1 MTAGKQS
8 ESDNDAHTPPDRPGG
23 GGDGFVIMEKTDR
36 EKRLKVLLV
45 NGSAL
50 RSGNTFTAL
59 SEVMRTLEEESVD
72 AGIMHIGNRPVQGCV
87 GCYKCK
93 EKGIC
98 VFRDETYLT
107 LRDRLAEADGIII
120 GSPVYFGGPSGSLCA
135 LLDRLFYSCGQLA
148 QYKPAASVVVCR
160 RGGATATFDRLNK
173 YFTILNMPVVP
184 SQYWNSV
191 HGRNPGEAS
200 QDAEG
205 LQTMRTL
212 AHNMAWML
220 RKLRSSETPASAEEP
235 IHTNFIR

>member
-1 MTAGKQS
+1 MERANK
-8 ESDNDAHTPPDRPGG
+8 DRQQ
-23 GGDGFVIMEKTDR
+23 
-36 EKRLKVLLV
+36 KVLLV
-45 NGSAL
+45 NGSPH
-50 RSGNTFTAL
+50 RNGNTFTAP
-59 SEVMRTLEEESVD
+59 SEVAKTLEEE
-72 AGIMHIGNRPVQGCV
+72 GISSEIVHIGNRPVQGCI

-93 EKGIC
+93 EKVIC
-98 VFRDETYLT
+98 VFQDETYLK
-107 LRDRLAEADGIII
+107 LRGKLEAADGIII

-135 LLDRLFYSCGQLA
+135 LLDRLFYSSGGLA

-173 YFTILNMPVVP
+173 YFTILNMPIVP

-191 HGRNPGEAS
+191 HGRNPGEVL

-220 RKLRSSETPASAEEP
+220 RNLRNSDTPTETEER

>member
-1 MTAGKQS
+1 MERANK
-8 ESDNDAHTPPDRPGG
+8 DRQQ
-23 GGDGFVIMEKTDR
+23 
-36 EKRLKVLLV
+36 KVLLV
-45 NGSAL
+45 NGSPH
-50 RSGNTFTAL
+50 RNGNTFTAL
-59 SEVMRTLEEESVD
+59 SEVAKTLEEE
-72 AGIMHIGNRPVQGCV
+72 GISSEIVHIGNRPVQGCI

-93 EKGIC
+93 EKVIC
-98 VFRDETYLT
+98 VFQDETYLK
-107 LRDRLAEADGIII
+107 LRGKLEAADGIII

-135 LLDRLFYSCGQLA
+135 LLDRLFYSSGGLA

-173 YFTILNMPVVP
+173 YFTILNMPIVP
-184 SQYWNSV
+184 LQYWNSV
-191 HGRNPGEAS
+191 HGRNPGEAL

-220 RKLRSSETPASAEEP
+220 RNLRNSDTPTETEER

>member
-1 MTAGKQS
+1 MERANK
-8 ESDNDAHTPPDRPGG
+8 DRQ
-23 GGDGFVIMEKTDR
+23 
-36 EKRLKVLLV
+36 LKVLLV
-45 NGSAL
+45 NGSPH
-50 RSGNTFTAL
+50 RNGNTFTAL
-59 SEVMRTLEEESVD
+59 SEVATLDEE
-72 AGIMHIGNRPVQGCV
+72 GIASDIVHIGNRLVQGCI

-98 VFRDETYLT
+98 VFRDEAYLT
-107 LRDRLAEADGIII
+107 LREKLAEADGIII
-120 GSPVYFGGPSGSLCA
+120 GSPVYFGGPAGSLCA
-135 LLDRLFYSCGQLA
+135 LLDRLFYSSGQLA

-184 SQYWNSV
+184 SQYWNIV
-191 HGRNPGEAS
+191 HGRNPGEAL

-220 RKLRSSETPASAEEP
+220 RNLRNSDTPVETEER

>member
-1 MTAGKQS
+1 MVRVNNNMQ
-8 ESDNDAHTPPDRPGG
+8 P
-23 GGDGFVIMEKTDR
+23 
-36 EKRLKVLLV
+36 KVLLV
-45 NGSAL
+45 NGSPH
-50 RSGNTFTAL
+50 RNGNTFTAL
-59 SEVMRTLEEESVD
+59 SEVAKALEENGVEAEIV
-72 AGIMHIGNRPVQGCV
+72 HIGNRPVQGCI
-87 GCYKCK
+87 GFYKCK

-98 VFRDETYLT
+98 VFHDEVYMSLRNKLT
-107 LRDRLAEADGIII
+107 EADGIVI

-173 YFTILNMPVVP
+173 YFTILNMPVVS
-184 SQYWNSV
+184 SQYWNIV
-191 HGRNPGEAS
+191 YGRNPGEAL

-212 AHNMAWML
+212 GRNMAWML
-220 RKLRSSETPASAEEP
+220 RHLKINDAPSGYEEL

>member
-1 MTAGKQS
+1 MERANK
-8 ESDNDAHTPPDRPGG
+8 DRQQ
-23 GGDGFVIMEKTDR
+23 
-36 EKRLKVLLV
+36 KVLLV
-45 NGSAL
+45 NGSPHL
-50 RSGNTFTAL
+50 NGNTFTAL
-59 SEVMRTLEEESVD
+59 SEVAKTLEEE
-72 AGIMHIGNRPVQGCV
+72 GISSEIVHIGNRPVQGCI

-98 VFRDETYLT
+98 VFQDETYLK
-107 LRDRLAEADGIII
+107 LRGKLEAADGIII
-120 GSPVYFGGPSGSLCA
+120 GSAVYFGGPSGSLCA
-135 LLDRLFYSCGQLA
+135 LLDRLFYSSGGLA

-173 YFTILNMPVVP
+173 YFTILNMPIVP

-191 HGRNPGEAS
+191 HGRNPGEAL

-220 RKLRSSETPASAEEP
+220 RNLRNSDTPTETEER

>member
-1 MTAGKQS
+1 MERANK
-8 ESDNDAHTPPDRPGG
+8 DRQ
-23 GGDGFVIMEKTDR
+23 
-36 EKRLKVLLV
+36 LKVLLV
-45 NGSAL
+45 NGSPH
-50 RSGNTFTAL
+50 RNGNTFTAL
-59 SEVMRTLEEESVD
+59 SEVAKALDEE
-72 AGIMHIGNRPVQGCV
+72 GIASEIVPIDNRPVQGCI

-93 EKGIC
+93 EIGIC
-98 VFRDETYLT
+98 VFHDEAYLT
-107 LRDRLAEADGIII
+107 LREKLAEADGIII
-120 GSPVYFGGPSGSLCA
+120 GSPVYFGGPAGSLCA
-135 LLDRLFYSCGQLA
+135 LLDRLFYSSGQLA
-148 QYKPAASVVVCR
+148 QYKPVASVVVCR

-191 HGRNPGEAS
+191 HGRNPGEAL

-220 RKLRSSETPASAEEP
+220 RNLRNSNTPTETEER

>member
-1 MTAGKQS
+1 MERANK
-8 ESDNDAHTPPDRPGG
+8 DRQ
-23 GGDGFVIMEKTDR
+23 
-36 EKRLKVLLV
+36 LKVLLV
-45 NGSAL
+45 NGSPH
-50 RSGNTFTAL
+50 RNGNTFTAL
-59 SEVMRTLEEESVD
+59 SEVANALEEE
-72 AGIMHIGNRPVQGCV
+72 GIASEIVPIGNHPVQGCV

-98 VFRDETYLT
+98 VFRDEAYLT
-107 LRDRLAEADGIII
+107 LREKLAEADGIII
-120 GSPVYFGGPSGSLCA
+120 GSPVYFGGPAGSLCA
-135 LLDRLFYSCGQLA
+135 LLDRLFYSSGQLA

-173 YFTILNMPVVP
+173 YFTILNMPVVS
-184 SQYWNSV
+184 SQYWNCV
-191 HGRNPGEAS
+191 HGRNPGEAL

-220 RKLRSSETPASAEEP
+220 RDLRNSDTPVETEER

>member
-1 MTAGKQS
+1 MERAN
-8 ESDNDAHTPPDRPGG
+8 EDN
-23 GGDGFVIMEKTDR
+23 
-36 EKRLKVLLV
+36 RLKVLLV
-45 NGSAL
+45 NGSPH
-50 RSGNTFTAL
+50 RNGNTFTAL
-59 SEVMRTLEEESVD
+59 SEVAKALSEE
-72 AGIMHIGNRPVQGCV
+72 GIISEIVHVGNRPVQGCI

-98 VFRDETYLT
+98 
-107 LRDRLAEADGIII
+107 
-120 GSPVYFGGPSGSLCA
+120 A
-135 LLDRLFYSCGQLA
+135 LLDRLFYSSGDLA

-191 HGRNPGEAS
+191 HGRNPGEAL

-212 AHNMAWML
+212 GHNMAWML
-220 RKLRSSETPASAEEP
+220 RNLRNSNVPSETEKR

>member
-1 MTAGKQS
+1 MVRANDDKQ
-8 ESDNDAHTPPDRPGG
+8 
-23 GGDGFVIMEKTDR
+23 
-36 EKRLKVLLV
+36 LKVLLV
-45 NGSAL
+45 NGSPH
-50 RSGNTFTAL
+50 RNGNTFIAL
-59 SEVMRTLEEESVD
+59 SEVAKTLEEE
-72 AGIMHIGNRPVQGCV
+72 GIASEIVSIGNHPVQGCI

-93 EKGIC
+93 GKGIC
-98 VFRDETYLT
+98 VFHDELYLT
-107 LRDRLAEADGIII
+107 LREKLAEADGIII

-135 LLDRLFYSCGQLA
+135 LLDRLFYSSGQLA
-148 QYKPAASVVVCR
+148 EYKPAVSVVVCR

-191 HGRNPGEAS
+191 HGRNSGEAL

-220 RKLRSSETPASAEEP
+220 RSLHDNEIPSGKEEL

>member
-1 MTAGKQS
+1 
-8 ESDNDAHTPPDRPGG
+8 
-23 GGDGFVIMEKTDR
+23 MEKTDR

-45 NGSAL
+45 NGSAQ

-59 SEVMRTLEEESVD
+59 SEVMRTLREESVD
-72 AGIMHIGNRPVQGCV
+72 AVIMHIGNRPVQGCV

-184 SQYWNSV
+184 S
-191 HGRNPGEAS
+191 
-200 QDAEG
+200 
-205 LQTMRTL
+205 
-212 AHNMAWML
+212 
-220 RKLRSSETPASAEEP
+220 
-235 IHTNFIR
+235 

>member
-1 MTAGKQS
+1 
-8 ESDNDAHTPPDRPGG
+8 
-23 GGDGFVIMEKTDR
+23 MEKTNNN
-36 EKRLKVLLV
+36 KQLKVLLV
-45 NGSAL
+45 NGSPH

-59 SEVMRTLEEESVD
+59 SEVARTLEEEGMEAEIV
-72 AGIMHIGNRPVQGCV
+72 HVGNRPVQGCI
-87 GCYKCK
+87 GCYKCR
-93 EKGIC
+93 EKGVC
-98 VFRDETYLT
+98 VFQDETYLT
-107 LRDRLAEADGIII
+107 LREKLAEADGIII

-135 LLDRLFYSCGQLA
+135 LLDRLFYSSGRLA

-191 HGRNPGEAS
+191 HGRNPGEAL

-212 AHNMAWML
+212 ARNMAWML
-220 RKLRSSETPASAEEP
+220 RNLRDSTYPFETEERL
-235 IHTNFIR
+235 HTNFIR

>member
-8 ESDNDAHTPPDRPGG
+8 ESYNDAHTPPDRPGEG
-23 GGDGFVIMEKTDR
+23 GNGFVIMEKTDR

-59 SEVMRTLEEESVD
+59 SEVMRTLREESVD
-72 AGIMHIGNRPVQGCV
+72 AVIMHIGNRPVQGCV

-191 HGRNPGEAS
+191 HGCNPGEAS

-220 RKLRSSETPASAEEP
+220 KNLRSSDAPASAEEP